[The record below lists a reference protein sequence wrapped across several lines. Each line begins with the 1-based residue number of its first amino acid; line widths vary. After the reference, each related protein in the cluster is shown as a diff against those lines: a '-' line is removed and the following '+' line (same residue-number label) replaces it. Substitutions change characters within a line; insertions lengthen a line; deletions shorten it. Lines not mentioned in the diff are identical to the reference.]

1 MHDERRLAVIGMA
14 ELPTGWAPERSCI
27 RSYLQV
33 AREAILDAGIDK
45 ARIDGLVIMPP
56 LSMELD
62 KHEMTC
68 GRLVE
73 ELGLH
78 SVRLHVQTNA
88 GGSTTVAAKI
98 VARSML
104 TTGGAKL
111 VLVVQGQAYSSVTG
125 EEMRRFFSTNSG
137 HYEEWEYPYGMTYNN
152 MVALVAQR
160 YMYEK
165 GLTEVQ
171 AAALTTS
178 LRQWAQLNPN
188 ARFRKPL
195 SIEDVLNSKMVSTP
209 LHSYECN
216 ILSDGAG
223 AFLVTTSDHVAELGG
238 SKPPVYVLGEGHG
251 GISHFSMIQKP
262 DRDFTTFGYGR
273 AAQSA
278 FADAGIRI
286 GDVDVA
292 EIYGS
297 YPILDLIEFEDIGFC
312 ASGEG
317 GALYAAGVTS
327 PGGAI
332 PVNTNGEIQQGH
344 SGLGVGMATFLEG
357 VRQIRG
363 EGGARQVPNARYAL
377 IADTG
382 GQVMDSHVTILGK
395 ELP

>member
-1 MHDERRLAVIGMA
+1 MRDDPRLAVIGMA
-14 ELPTGWAPERSCI
+14 ELPTGWSPERSCI
-27 RSYLQV
+27 QSYLQV
-33 AREAILDAGIDK
+33 ARGAILDAGIDK
-45 ARIDGLVIMPP
+45 GLIDGLVIMPP

-62 KHEMTC
+62 KHEVTC

-88 GGSTTVAAKI
+88 GGSTTVASKI
-98 VARSML
+98 VARGML
-104 TTGGAKL
+104 TTGGARL
-111 VLVVQGQAYSSVTG
+111 VLVVQAQAYSSVTG

-160 YMYEK
+160 YMHEK
-165 GLTEVQ
+165 GLTDAQ
-171 AAALTTS
+171 RAALTTS
-178 LRQWAQLNPN
+178 LRDWAQLNPN

-195 SIEDVLNSKMVSTP
+195 SIEDVLGSKMVSTP

-223 AFLVTTSDHVAELGG
+223 AFLVTTSDRVAEIGG
-238 SKPPVYVLGEGHG
+238 KPPVYILGEGHG

-273 AAQSA
+273 AAQIA
-278 FADAGIRI
+278 LEQAGIGI
-286 GDVDVA
+286 ADVDVA

-317 GALYAAGVTS
+317 GAIYAAGVTS

-363 EGGARQVPNARYAL
+363 EAGARQVTNARFAL
-377 IADTG
+377 VADTG